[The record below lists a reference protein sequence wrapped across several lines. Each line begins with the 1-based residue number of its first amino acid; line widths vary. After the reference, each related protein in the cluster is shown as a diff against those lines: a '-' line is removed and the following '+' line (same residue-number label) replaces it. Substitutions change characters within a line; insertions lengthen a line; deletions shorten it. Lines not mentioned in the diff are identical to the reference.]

1 MKNKVTVIGAG
12 NVGASTA
19 LYIAERGLADVTLI
33 DRPEM
38 DGMPQGKALDM
49 EEAAPLWHKGVRM
62 TGSTNLADVAG
73 SDVVV
78 MTAGFPRKPGM
89 SRTDLLKAN
98 ADIIKPAAEAVKQYA
113 PNAYVVVV
121 TNPLDV
127 MAWYFS
133 HTAGFPRKPGMS
145 RTDLLKA
152 NADIIKPAAEAVK
165 QYAPNAYVVVVTNPL
180 DVMAWYFSHITG
192 FPANRVIGMAG
203 ILDSARFR
211 AFLAME
217 LGVSGADIQAMVL
230 GGHGDSMVPVTQY
243 TVAGGI
249 PVSELIPADRLT
261 QIVQRTRDGGA
272 EIVKL
277 LKTGSAYYAP
287 AMSAVEMV
295 EAILLDQKRLVPC
308 SVALNGEYGLKDL
321 FIGVPIVLGG
331 KGVER
336 IVSLKLSEADQAAL
350 HKSAKDVAD
359 MIAELKS

>member
-1 MKNKVTVIGAG
+1 MKNKVAVIGAG
-12 NVGASTA
+12 NVGASAA
-19 LYIAERGLADVTLI
+19 LFIAERGLADVTLI

-38 DGMPQGKALDM
+38 EGMPQGKALDM
-49 EEAAPLWHKGVRM
+49 QEAAPLWHKAPHM
-62 TGSTNLADVAG
+62 TGASDLAAVKG

-98 ADIIKPAAEAVKQYA
+98 AEIVKPAAEAVKQHA
-113 PNAYVVVV
+113 PNAIVVVV

-133 HTAGFPRKPGMS
+133 H
-145 RTDLLKA
+145 
-152 NADIIKPAAEAVK
+152 V
-165 QYAPNAYVVVVTNPL
+165 
-180 DVMAWYFSHITG
+180 TG
-192 FPANRVIGMAG
+192 FPKQRVIGMAG

-217 LGVSGADIQAMVL
+217 LGISGADIQAMVL
-230 GGHGDSMVPVTQY
+230 GGHGDSMVPVTRY

-249 PVSELIPADRLT
+249 PVEELIAPDRLA

-321 FIGVPIVLGG
+321 FIGVPILLGA
-331 KGVER
+331 KGVEK
-336 IVSLKLSEADQAAL
+336 IVQLKLSDSDQAAL
-350 HKSAKDVAD
+350 AKSAKDVAD
-359 MIAELKS
+359 MIKELKG

>member
-1 MKNKVTVIGAG
+1 MKNRVAVIGAG

-19 LYIAERGLADVTLI
+19 LYLAERALADVVLI

-38 DGMPQGKALDM
+38 EGMPQGKALDM
-49 EEAAPLWHKGVRM
+49 QQSAPLWHKGGRIE
-62 TGSTNLADVAG
+62 GSTDLAAVKG
-73 SDVVV
+73 CDVVV

-98 ADIIKPAAEAVKQYA
+98 ADIIRPAAEAVKQHA

-127 MAWYFS
+127 MAWLFW
-133 HTAGFPRKPGMS
+133 HT
-145 RTDLLKA
+145 
-152 NADIIKPAAEAVK
+152 
-165 QYAPNAYVVVVTNPL
+165 
-180 DVMAWYFSHITG
+180 TG
-192 FPANRVIGMAG
+192 FPKHRVLGMAG

-211 AFLAME
+211 AFLGME
-217 LGVSGADIQAMVL
+217 LGLSAADVQAMVL
-230 GGHGDSMVPVTQY
+230 GGHGDSMVPLPRY
-243 TVAGGI
+243 TTVGGI
-249 PVSELIPADRLT
+249 PVSELMPRERLDA
-261 QIVQRTRDGGA
+261 IIQRTRDGGA

-295 EAILLDQKRLVPC
+295 EALLTDQKRLVPC
-308 SVALNGEYGLKDL
+308 SVMLEGEYGLSGM
-321 FIGVPIVLGG
+321 FCGVPVMLGG

-336 IVSLKLSEADQAAL
+336 IVQLELGDADRAAL

>member
-1 MKNKVTVIGAG
+1 MKNKVAVIGAG

-19 LYIAERGLADVTLI
+19 LYIAERGLADVVLI

-38 DGMPQGKALDM
+38 EGMPQGKALDM
-49 EEAAPLWHKGVRM
+49 QESAPLWHKGGRIE
-62 TGSTNLADVAG
+62 GASDLAAVKG

-89 SRTDLLKAN
+89 SRSDLLKAN
-98 ADIIKPAAEAVKQYA
+98 ADIIRPAAEAVKQHA
-113 PNAYVVVV
+113 PNATVVVV

-127 MAWYFS
+127 MAWLFW
-133 HTAGFPRKPGMS
+133 HT
-145 RTDLLKA
+145 
-152 NADIIKPAAEAVK
+152 
-165 QYAPNAYVVVVTNPL
+165 
-180 DVMAWYFSHITG
+180 TG
-192 FPANRVIGMAG
+192 FPKNRVIGMAG

-230 GGHGDSMVPVTQY
+230 GGHGDSMVPITKY
-243 TVAGGI
+243 TTAGGV
-249 PVSELIPADRLT
+249 PVEELIPADRLA
-261 QIVQRTRDGGA
+261 QIVQRTREGGA

-295 EAILLDQKRLVPC
+295 EAILTDQNRLVPC
-308 SVALNGEYGLKDL
+308 SVLLQGEYSLNDL
-321 FIGVPIVLGG
+321 FIGVPVVLGA

-336 IVSLKLSEADQAAL
+336 IVSLKLSDADQAAL
-350 HKSAKDVAD
+350 AKSAKDVSD
-359 MIAELKS
+359 MIAELKQPA

>member
-1 MKNKVTVIGAG
+1 VKNKVAVIGAG
-12 NVGASTA
+12 NVGASAA
-19 LYIAERGLADVTLI
+19 LFIAERGLADVTLI

-62 TGSTNLADVAG
+62 TGATDLSAVKG

-89 SRTDLLKAN
+89 SRSDLLKAN
-98 ADIIKPAAEAVKQYA
+98 AEIVKPAAEAVKQHA
-113 PNAYVVVV
+113 PNAIVVVV
-121 TNPLDV
+121 TNPLDI

-133 HTAGFPRKPGMS
+133 HVTGFPR
-145 RTDLLKA
+145 
-152 NADIIKPAAEAVK
+152 E
-165 QYAPNAYVVVVTNPL
+165 
-180 DVMAWYFSHITG
+180 
-192 FPANRVIGMAG
+192 RVIGMAG

-217 LGVSGADIQAMVL
+217 LGISGADIQAMVL
-230 GGHGDSMVPVTQY
+230 GGHGDSMVPVTRY
-243 TVAGGI
+243 TVAGGV
-249 PVSELIPADRLT
+249 PVEELIAPDRLA

-308 SVALNGEYGLKDL
+308 SVSLNGEYGLKDL
-321 FIGVPIVLGG
+321 FIGVPIILGA
-331 KGVER
+331 KGVEK
-336 IVSLKLSEADQAAL
+336 IVQLKLSDADQAAL
-350 HKSAKDVAD
+350 AKSAKDVSD

>member
-1 MKNKVTVIGAG
+1 VKNKVTVIGAG

-78 MTAGFPRKPGM
+78 M
-89 SRTDLLKAN
+89 
-98 ADIIKPAAEAVKQYA
+98 
-113 PNAYVVVV
+113 
-121 TNPLDV
+121 
-127 MAWYFS
+127 
-133 HTAGFPRKPGMS
+133 TAGFPRKPGMS